1 MKDIKSFLIGFLSCA
16 CMFLLMGATDSEQQ
30 VEDTKVV
37 DALNDINSTLVA
49 NSQDGQGRY
58 QTSGNAYS
66 GGIHIIDTHTGE
78 LWYRDGHRG
87 IFFWNKSVE
96 PEFYDSKEDF
106 KNANK

>member
-49 NSQDGQGRY
+49 NSKDGQGKY
-58 QTSGNAYS
+58 QAFGDASYQF
-66 GGIHIIDTHTGE
+66 IVDTHTGE
-78 LWYRDGHRG
+78 TWVDMFNPSGAWKKT
-87 IFFWNKSVE
+87 IKPNQ
-96 PEFYDSKEDF
+96 FYDSKKDF